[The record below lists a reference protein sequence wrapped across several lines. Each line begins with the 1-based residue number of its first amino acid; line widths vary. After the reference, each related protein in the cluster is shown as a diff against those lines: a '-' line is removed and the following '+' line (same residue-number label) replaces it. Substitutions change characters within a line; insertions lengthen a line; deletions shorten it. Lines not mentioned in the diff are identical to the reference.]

1 MLDETPKPVDPRVD
15 LARNRT
21 SMAGFRTQL
30 ALDRTTLAWI
40 RTTLTMASF
49 GFGMIAFF
57 RSIRQQSPSEETV
70 RLQQGAIQFGAS
82 LIILGIVATVLA
94 SASHWLTLRR
104 LRRGESPVVS
114 QWPLSITVA
123 MLLAVIGLVALW
135 FLFVR

>member
-1 MLDETPKPVDPRVD
+1 MLDETPNSVDPRVD

-21 SMAGFRTQL
+21 SMAGLRTQL

-49 GFGMIAFF
+49 GFGMVAFF
-57 RSIRQQSPSEETV
+57 RSIRQESPSEETV

-94 SASHWLTLRR
+94 GASHWLTLRG
-104 LRRGESPVVS
+104 LRRGESPVVT
-114 QWPLSITVA
+114 Q
-123 MLLAVIGLVALW
+123 
-135 FLFVR
+135 